1 MRKVLPYVATAILLG
16 IATMIVP
23 IMLLKPSYY
32 ELITSSGEKSQT
44 AMLDALDG
52 GEALPPAFEDRGV
65 LERAIGPS
73 NVSSAGLLILPIFL
87 LALVVSLYLKKR
99 VK

>member
-16 IATMIVP
+16 IATMIAP

-32 ELITSSGEKSQT
+32 ELITSSGAKSQT

-52 GEALPPAFEDRGV
+52 GEAAFEDRGA
-65 LERAIGPS
+65 LERAASPS
-73 NVSSAGLLILPIFL
+73 NVSSAGLLILPSFL
-87 LALVVSLYLKKR
+87 LAAVVSLYIRKR
-99 VK
+99 IK